1 MMVVRRGFVPH
12 CRMERLGPLNG
23 AFNTHH
29 LETPAPEPTWVLPI
43 DVYET
48 PDGLVQTDKTR
59 AGYRGGV
66 LEIPLPTPEGVR
78 PREITIE
85 VAKKD

>member
-1 MMVVRRGFVPH
+1 MVH
-12 CRMERLGPLNG
+12 CRIERLGLVNG

-29 LETPAPEPTWVLPI
+29 PKTPAPEPTWVLPI

-48 PDGLVQTDKTR
+48 RDGLVQTDKIR
-59 AGYRGGV
+59 ASYRDGV
-66 LEIPLPTPEGVR
+66 LEIPLPTLEGVR